1 MEKKKLM
8 EIFGG
13 NDKKVKTD
21 ILTLAAVGVALIGMG
36 GFLGGTKKEKEV
48 PITETKEVQKSL
60 ENRLKE
66 ILSKVDGAGRVDV
79 LITYKA
85 TGEKIVA
92 KQIKQEDTST
102 DETATIGDER
112 SIKSNILESSYVIVE
127 NSDGSE
133 EPLILKEEEPEIEG
147 VIIVAEGGGDVI
159 VKNSLIKAVEA
170 ALGVK
175 SHKIEV
181 LKMKI

>member
-1 MEKKKLM
+1 MEKKNLM
-8 EIFGG
+8 EFFGG
-13 NDKKVKTD
+13 NSKKVKTD
-21 ILTLAAVGVALIGMG
+21 ILTFAAVGVALIGMG
-36 GFLGGTKKEKEV
+36 GFLGTTKKEEV
-48 PITETKEVQKSL
+48 PKTEVKEVQKSL

-85 TGEKIVA
+85 TSEKIVA

-112 SIKSNILESSYVIVE
+112 SIKSNVMESAYVIIE
-127 NSDGSE
+127 NSDGSQA
-133 EPLILKEEEPEIEG
+133 PLVLKEEEPEIEG
-147 VIIVAEGGGDVI
+147 VIIVAEGGDNVI
-159 VKNSLIKAVEA
+159 VKNSLISAVEA